1 MEIKLK
7 KIILKNGICTGV
19 FCITAILIS
28 VVICSATSDLLVY
41 FSVEEGVA
49 EIIGRFTAS
58 MCILLFYHKTF
69 GLSSFGIKRENSG

>member
-1 MEIKLK
+1 MK

-19 FCITAILIS
+19 FCIAAILIS
-28 VVICSATSDLLVY
+28 FVIYSAISDLFVY
-41 FSVEEGVA
+41 FSVEEGLA

-69 GLSSFGIKRENSG
+69 GLSSFGIKRENSR